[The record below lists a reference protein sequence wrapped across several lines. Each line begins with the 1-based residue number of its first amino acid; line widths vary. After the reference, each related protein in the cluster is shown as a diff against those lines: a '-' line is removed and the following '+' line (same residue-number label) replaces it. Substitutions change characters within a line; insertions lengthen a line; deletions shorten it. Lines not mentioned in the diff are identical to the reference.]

1 MAAQLLNSPERCVDD
16 ALEGMAALH
25 PGLYLIPNQRV
36 IVDRDRVIEGAQKK
50 LALVCGGGSGH
61 EPFSAGFVG
70 RGMLGAAVA
79 GPIFTSPPTGLIANA
94 IATLGSG
101 NPEGVL
107 VIVFNY
113 TGDRVNFGQAVERCK
128 AAGIKAE
135 MYISGDDCA
144 LTRLE
149 GTAGRRG
156 LCGTIFIFKI
166 VGAMAEAGAS
176 LDEALATCRSLGDSM
191 GTIGVA
197 ASGCT
202 LPGASSPLFSVPQG
216 MLELGLGVHGEAG
229 AKTIKAGSAQEVVE
243 CLLNHLTREDSAS
256 RLNLQEGDEVAVL
269 ISNLGSVSQLEMG
282 IIAKEVTEQLRRRGV
297 KPLRVYQG
305 LVMTSLDMKGFH
317 ISILRLIDPRWVAL
331 LDEPTSAPSWPKRCV
346 PLENPLAPVKLPSF
360 SLDISQKQMA
370 NSYSLEDRSTC
381 DAFRSCL
388 DAVVKTVPKYE
399 DMLNHLDTGCGDG
412 DCGSTLIAGIN
423 ALSGQLP
430 DLPFNHPGRV
440 LAVISDIAASSMGGT
455 SGGLY
460 SILFT
465 ATANSLLSTTS
476 RRHREVWMAA
486 LKAGVQAVSKYGGA
500 SAGDRT
506 MLDAL
511 IPALDALESCTNEED
526 PKAILRVMA
535 EAADGGAKKTAHM
548 KARAGR
554 ASYVREETVVGEDA
568 GARAVACVLQAMA
581 TW

>member
-1 MAAQLLNSPERCVDD
+1 MAVQLLNAPERCVDD

-25 PGLYLIPNQRV
+25 PGLYLIPNKRL
-36 IVDRDRVIEGAQKK
+36 IVERDRIIEGSRKR
-50 LALVCGGGSGH
+50 LALVSGGGSGH
-61 EPFSAGFVG
+61 EPFSAGYVG
-70 RGMLGAAVA
+70 RGMLGGAVA
-79 GPIFTSPPTGLIANA
+79 GPVFTSPPTGLIANA
-94 IATLGSG
+94 IATLGTD
-101 NPEGVL
+101 NPDGVL

-128 AAGIKAE
+128 AAGFKVD

-176 LDEALATCRSLGDSM
+176 LEEALTACRKIGGSI

-202 LPGASSPLFSVPQG
+202 LPGAQSPLFSVPQG
-216 MLELGLGVHGEAG
+216 KLELGLGVHGEAG
-229 AKTIKAGSAQEVVE
+229 AKTIKAGSAKEVVE
-243 CLLNHLTREDSAS
+243 CLLNHMTREDSAS
-256 RLNLQEGDEVAVL
+256 RLDLNKGDEVAVL
-269 ISNLGSVSQLEMG
+269 VSNLGSVSQLEMG
-282 IIAKEVTEQLRRRGV
+282 VITKEVTEQLKARGV
-297 KPLRVYQG
+297 RPLRVYQG

-317 ISILRLIDPRWVAL
+317 ISILQLVDPHWVAL

-346 PLENPLAPVKLPSF
+346 PLEDPLAPVKLPSF

-370 NSYSLEDRSTC
+370 NSYSLEDKTTC

-388 DAVVKTVPKYE
+388 EAVVKTVPKYE
-399 DMLNHLDTGCGDG
+399 DMLNRLDTGCGDG
-412 DCGSTLIAGIN
+412 DCGSTLLAGIN
-423 ALSGQLP
+423 ALSGQLSG
-430 DLPFNHPGRV
+430 LPFSSPGRV
-440 LAVISDIAASSMGGT
+440 LAIISDIANTSMGGT

-465 ATANSLLSTTS
+465 AAANSLLSTTS
-476 RRHREVWMAA
+476 RRHHEVWTSA
-486 LKAGVQAVSKYGGA
+486 LKVGLQAVSKYGGA
-500 SAGDRT
+500 SVGDRT

-511 IPALDALESCTNEED
+511 TPALETLESCEREED
-526 PKAILRVMA
+526 LKIILKAMSH
-535 EAADGGAKKTAHM
+535 AADEGAKKTACM

-554 ASYVREETVVGEDA
+554 ASYVREENVVGEDA
-568 GARAVACVLQAMA
+568 GARSVACVLQAMA
-581 TW
+581 MW